1 MQYIYECYGKQL
13 LQQLIFCRYPWQRMG
28 MHAGVGEYVFSTKG
42 LATGLS

>member
-1 MQYIYECYGKQL
+1 MQYIYECYNKQL
-13 LQQLIFCRYPWQRMG
+13 PQQLILCRYPWQRMG